1 MTLMDPS
8 QGTEMERLWA
18 LLSELSA
25 QLSHNRQQTEELHR
39 RAEELKAQAVH
50 TQTGY
55 TLRRFNLDVSQE
67 DFESELEKLNVSL
80 VMENQALQQENRQLS
95 SLLKDYEST
104 LEAVMGKFR
113 AHAHATQQHHLD
125 LTRHYESL
133 LLNMPVSIPPP
144 ADMPQDPTN
153 AEAPPIDPLHLQLSL
168 SHLASLV
175 RKALRALQGEDPDDS
190 TSPLLLPMGIGQAA
204 EALSRAFPGP
214 GSAGDLDSAQLG
226 GPPSPTSSIASFSSL
241 ASSAQH
247 APPSAHGGDAAEGG
261 ASSSSPDLDRL
272 LASHHPST
280 ARSRTLESEGGYI
293 SRTATSSP
301 HYVPTTSTSSLVA
314 SPPLPGQPAVARDE
328 MALRGL
334 GPLDEPLQREIEL
347 EALRKENDELKR
359 LLGIADEVE
368 HEARAREERD
378 RAADADR
385 RQRRRDKDAAD
396 AAAGGGGTE
405 VDEDEE
411 RLRREELERERQRE
425 ALAEELLRAAEREDE
440 EKAVKERRAAAA
452 AEGKG
457 GAAGGASA
465 AAAPAVEVDAAT
477 KASTSAVDDEELQI

>member
-25 QLSHNRQQTEELHR
+25 QLSHNRQQTEELHL

-67 DFESELEKLNVSL
+67 EFELELEKLNVSL

-144 ADMPQDPTN
+144 ADMPQDPSN

-204 EALSRAFPGP
+204 EALSKAFPGP
-214 GSAGDLDSAQLG
+214 GSAGDLDSAQLGG

-241 ASSAQH
+241 ASSALH
-247 APPSAHGGDAAEGG
+247 TPPSALGGESGAAEGG
-261 ASSSSPDLDRL
+261 AASSSSSDLDRL

-280 ARSRTLESEGGYI
+280 ARSRILESEGGYI
-293 SRTATSSP
+293 SRTATSDP

-314 SPPLPGQPAVARDE
+314 SPPLPGQPAVVRDE

-385 RQRRRDKDAAD
+385 RQRRRDRDAAD
-396 AAAGGGGTE
+396 AATGGGAGE
-405 VDEDEE
+405 VDEVEE

-440 EKAVKERRAAAA
+440 EKMAKEQRAAAA

-457 GAAGGASA
+457 GAA
-465 AAAPAVEVDAAT
+465 AAAPVEVDSAT
-477 KASTSAVDDEELQI
+477 VASTSAVDDEELQI

>member
-67 DFESELEKLNVSL
+67 EFESELEKLNVSL

-144 ADMPQDPTN
+144 ADMPQDPKN

-204 EALSRAFPGP
+204 EALSKAFPGP
-214 GSAGDLDSAQLG
+214 GSAGDHDAQLG

-241 ASSAQH
+241 ASSALH
-247 APPSAHGGDAAEGG
+247 APPSAFGGESGAAEG
-261 ASSSSPDLDRL
+261 APTSSSADLDRL

-280 ARSRTLESEGGYI
+280 ARSRILESEGGYI
-293 SRTATSSP
+293 SRTATSDP

-314 SPPLPGQPAVARDE
+314 SPPLPGQPAVVRDE

-385 RQRRRDKDAAD
+385 RQRRRDRDAAD
-396 AAAGGGGTE
+396 AAAGAGPSA
-405 VDEDEE
+405 VDEVEE

-440 EKAVKERRAAAA
+440 EKAAKEQRAAAA

-457 GAAGGASA
+457 GATAATT
-465 AAAPAVEVDAAT
+465 AAAPVEVDSAT
-477 KASTSAVDDEELQI
+477 VASTSAVDDEELQI

>member
-1 MTLMDPS
+1 
-8 QGTEMERLWA
+8 
-18 LLSELSA
+18 
-25 QLSHNRQQTEELHR
+25 
-39 RAEELKAQAVH
+39 
-50 TQTGY
+50 
-55 TLRRFNLDVSQE
+55 
-67 DFESELEKLNVSL
+67 
-80 VMENQALQQENRQLS
+80 
-95 SLLKDYEST
+95 
-104 LEAVMGKFR
+104 
-113 AHAHATQQHHLD
+113 
-125 LTRHYESL
+125 
-133 LLNMPVSIPPP
+133 MPVSIPPP

-204 EALSRAFPGP
+204 EALSKAFPGP

-241 ASSAQH
+241 ASSALH
-247 APPSAHGGDAAEGG
+247 GPPSAYGGESGAAADRGA
-261 ASSSSPDLDRL
+261 ASSSSATSDLDRL

-293 SRTATSSP
+293 SRTATSNP

-334 GPLDEPLQREIEL
+334 GPVDEPLQREIEL

-396 AAAGGGGTE
+396 AAAGGGRAA

-440 EKAVKERRAAAA
+440 EKAAKEQRAAAA

-457 GAAGGASA
+457 GAAA

-477 KASTSAVDDEELQI
+477 AASTSAVDDEELQI

>member
-8 QGTEMERLWA
+8 QGSEMERLWA

-50 TQTGY
+50 TQTGF
-55 TLRRFNLDVSQE
+55 TLRRFNMDISQE
-67 DFESELEKLNVSL
+67 EFESELERLNVSL

-113 AHAHATQQHHLD
+113 AHAHATQQHELD

-144 ADMPQDPTN
+144 ADMPQDPSN

-175 RKALRALQGEDPDDS
+175 RKALRALQGEDPEDS

-204 EALSRAFPGP
+204 EALSNAL
-214 GSAGDLDSAQLG
+214 AGGGADLGAAGAD
-226 GPPSPTSSIASFSSL
+226 GPPSPTSSIASFSSV
-241 ASSAQH
+241 ASSALH
-247 APPSAHGGDAAEGG
+247 APPSAFG
-261 ASSSSPDLDRL
+261 ADDEADLDRL

-293 SRTATSSP
+293 SRGATSAP

-314 SPPLPGQPAVARDE
+314 SPPRPGQPTPARDE
-328 MALRGL
+328 MAARGL

-347 EALRKENDELKR
+347 EALRKENEELKR
-359 LLGIADEVE
+359 LLGIAEEVE
-368 HEARAREERD
+368 EEARAREER
-378 RAADADR
+378 RASEGGEG
-385 RQRRRDKDAAD
+385 DKRV
-396 AAAGGGGTE
+396 GRVE
-405 VDEDEE
+405 SK
-411 RLRREELERERQRE
+411 EELI
-425 ALAEELLRAAEREDE
+425 RAAEQEDE
-440 EKAVKERRAAAA
+440 AKAQAEQAKA
-452 AEGKG
+452 AEGT
-457 GAAGGASA
+457 ASA
-465 AAAPAVEVDAAT
+465 SSGSAADDAEKRA
-477 KASTSAVDDEELQI
+477 ASSAVDDEELEI